1 MHHIPKVNELEERAG
16 YHIMRDERMPSWL
29 VVTRKGSINCTACM
43 CCREA
48 HDNMNG
54 GHWSMT
60 CSKDKTV
67 SDTSQYMN
75 ASLDR

>member
-16 YHIMRDERMPSWL
+16 YHIMRHERMPSWL
-29 VVTRKGSINCTACM
+29 VVTRKGSIKTTLLVCLV
-43 CCREA
+43 REA

-67 SDTSQYMN
+67 SVCLN
-75 ASLDR
+75 I